1 MATADMNDYEVSV
14 SRELFGS
21 SAGLATEAES
31 GWSARPGCGPLS
43 FREALAKATVTV
55 FSSARPTAVI
65 LAGGEDQ
72 RAINSVSQF
81 IAAGTTFT

>member
-1 MATADMNDYEVSV
+1 MNDYEVSV

-21 SAGLATEAES
+21 SAGL
-31 GWSARPGCGPLS
+31 P

-72 RAINSVSQF
+72 PANNSVSQF
-81 IAAGTTFT
+81 MASGTTIS